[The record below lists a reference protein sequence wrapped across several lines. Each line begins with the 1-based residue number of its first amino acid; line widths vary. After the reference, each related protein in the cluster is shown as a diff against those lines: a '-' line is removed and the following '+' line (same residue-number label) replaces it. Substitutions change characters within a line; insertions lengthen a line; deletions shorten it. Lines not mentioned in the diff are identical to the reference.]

1 MWGPLFSL
9 QVELGQPC
17 CCPSLMMDSAGSARY
32 PSPAQPLLGSPLK
45 CSSCQNLQIF
55 FFENTGLDYFYV
67 VLLFLLCIPGEGCTC
82 SSWLPAEPCTGSWL
96 WKEPLSP
103 LGKSAVPGASPASR
117 GLPGPPGACR
127 ARGSPG
133 GSGAEALGVLL
144 RVALGGRRAGR
155 TALCVRPG
163 GSGGS
168 GSWQGMGSSKG
179 VECLKA
185 DPKEIPAAG

>member
-117 GLPGPPGACR
+117 GLPGPAVPEVRQGAQGLRLWASC
-127 ARGSPG
+127 SVWPSEG
-133 GSGAEALGVLL
+133 GE
-144 RVALGGRRAGR
+144 RAG
-155 TALCVRPG
+155 LCCVCVQEG
-163 GSGGS
+163 AG
-168 GSWQGMGSSKG
+168 
-179 VECLKA
+179 
-185 DPKEIPAAG
+185 AAGAGREWGAAKELSV

>member
-17 CCPSLMMDSAGSARY
+17 CCPSLMMDSPGSARY
-32 PSPAQPLLGSPLK
+32 PSPASPGLPSEVFK
-45 CSSCQNLQIF
+45 LPEPANI
-55 FFENTGLDYFYV
+55 FFENTGLDYFNV

-103 LGKSAVPGASPASR
+103 LGKSSVPGASPASR
-117 GLPGPPGACR
+117 GLPVSCH

-144 RVALGGRRAGR
+144 RVALGGREESGQDCAVCASRRERGQRELAGKGEQQR
-155 TALCVRPG
+155 SSVFESRSQRNPC
-163 GSGGS
+163 
-168 GSWQGMGSSKG
+168 SW
-179 VECLKA
+179 LR
-185 DPKEIPAAG
+185 

>member
-55 FFENTGLDYFYV
+55 FFENTGLDYFNV

-117 GLPGPPGACR
+117 GLPVSCR

-144 RVALGGRRAGR
+144 RVALGGREESGQDCAVCASRRERGQRELAGKGEQQR
-155 TALCVRPG
+155 
-163 GSGGS
+163 
-168 GSWQGMGSSKG
+168 SS
-179 VECLKA
+179 VFESRSQRNPCSRLR
-185 DPKEIPAAG
+185 